1 MKIQISTKNS
11 ILWGVIAL
19 IIGLIIAF
27 NPSSAAKFSIQ
38 LCGLLLLI
46 IGTTNL
52 ISFLVLKHRNNL
64 EWSQI
69 SYGSILAFLIGLIL
83 MLSPETF
90 MKFWGYLVGTM
101 IAALGVMQ
109 IISRRNLKKIGA
121 PIQFKHYLFPILIIA
136 MGIVVMLFPIEPYT
150 WIMVFAGLC
159 ISAFGV
165 AEILTYFTLAVP
177 ARAEMKLKQQQE
189 KDNK

>member
-1 MKIQISTKNS
+1 MKLQISTKNS

-27 NPSSAAKFSIQ
+27 NPIDAARFSIQ

-52 ISFLVLKHRNNL
+52 ISFLVLKHKNN
-64 EWSQI
+64 WGWDKI

-83 MLSPETF
+83 MLSPMTF
-90 MKFWGYLVGTM
+90 MAFWGYLVGTV

-109 IISRRNLKKIGA
+109 IMARRSLKKLGA
-121 PIQFKHYLFPILIIA
+121 PIKFVHYLFPILIIA
-136 MGIVVMLFPIEPYT
+136 MGIVVMLFPIT
-150 WIMVFAGLC
+150 TNAWIMVFAGLW

-165 AEILTYFTLAVP
+165 AEIMSYFTLAVP
-177 ARAEMKLKQQQE
+177 VRAEMKLKE
-189 KDNK
+189 KEEKGK